1 MFNQKSYK
9 PSLITAR
16 KNLENLRNDLFQ
28 AWVDGDR
35 EKERKLAPKVEKAE
49 RVFVSE
55 HDKYCDKYN
64 LQNLKLTENWSKFWS
79 K

>member
-1 MFNQKSYK
+1 MFDQKSYK
-9 PSLITAR
+9 PSFITAH
-16 KNLENLRNDLFQ
+16 KNLEKLRNELFD
-28 AWVDGDR
+28 AMVDGDR

-49 RVFVSE
+49 RAFASE